1 MKIRFEISFILKTL
15 LPKTRQW
22 LLSFLR
28 CPLTSFTNYTN
39 NLGLE
44 YRFRK
49 NTGKKKECLSLLI
62 NSIPQYPLQDICL
75 ASSKFDL
82 GSTKTKF

>member
-1 MKIRFEISFILKTL
+1 MKMRLEISFTLKAL

-39 NLGLE
+39 NVGLE

-49 NTGKKKECLSLLI
+49 NYCCLQVKKRMPFLTNKFCAPPRHLSNI
-62 NSIPQYPLQDICL
+62 D
-75 ASSKFDL
+75 
-82 GSTKTKF
+82 